1 MFFLLLTIGI
11 VISVVA
17 KREVPLSH
25 NDLERSTCE
34 SSTRAGLKK
43 AQSGPTTTLGFKQG
57 VSFYFLFASSN
68 HLGLLLSALEKLLSD
83 YGYLEGDLIRE
94 YSDLSALVALELSFL
109 LIRAIHVHHIQ
120 DRAAGRDC
128 SPSTSPSGTGH
139 RPSASPCFARF
150 ACIRMRTFGIARL
163 RRGAGCH
170 PFLHRWDIAL
180 LRRHL
185 GKDARCLQ

>member
-83 YGYLEGDLIRE
+83 YGSLEGDLIRE

-128 SPSTSPSGTGH
+128 SPSISSGH
-139 RPSASPCFARF
+139 RPSASPCFAL
-150 ACIRMRTFGIARL
+150 RTFGIARL